1 MEDNTIPNQINNNI
15 DMFNEHDNQK
25 YFTKIAVLNIC
36 TLTEYKLNNIFDYIR
51 KNGVD
56 IMGITE
62 TQKADK
68 EINFFNADKAGYKI
82 ISHNDNKNAIGKGVM
97 LIIRNNLEKH
107 IFNIEKINGRILI
120 VDFSFKNNKKLR
132 LILFYNLANHRTG
145 VDINNKINM
154 NTHVINHIKIAKSK
168 KMEIICCGDFNLQY
182 RKFKKRL
189 DNKQSVPKMLKIFQ
203 KLENLNLWDVHKE
216 TYDMDN
222 TKDIMT
228 YFGRFKSRIDYI
240 WISEN
245 LFTKTSKAK
254 IINIRDIIKTDHALL
269 TFDFINEDLIYPI
282 LQTKKMNTTN
292 VNLIRYI
299 FDFDNTEE
307 KDLLNFQDDLKKV
320 ATSFNLNGSIEEK
333 WSFFKNNLLKIKQQ
347 HIRSKEII
355 VNVDRDKTF
364 QHTQL
369 YKDLRYIV
377 YLRRKFKK
385 KLSFEKLALN
395 WKYYNNYLKHL
406 VKRHSIDEV
415 NSTYLLLQHRL
426 SRFLIG
432 QYVKELNEIYDT
444 LFSKFSL
451 EMFNLKNDKIKEAI
465 DKRCADLADN
475 QRRMIDNITENEMK
489 KIFID
494 RVLIDDEDGNSILVT
509 DENKIKDI
517 TKDHF
522 QNAAG
527 SKNRT
532 IDDLQEWSDEYE
544 PIRSINELIYNNCLE
559 PITDD
564 EWDIVIKDLPIK
576 KAVGP
581 TGIAYDEI
589 KKAPSEFNH
598 LLRDII
604 NDVLRNQIMPEDWK
618 LANIYPIPKP
628 KPWGYRLNNTRPI
641 TLLETARKVMMKI
654 ITKRISKIMVE
665 HQILQGYQY
674 AGLPLNSTFEPL
686 RIINEIIQHSNER
699 DKELWILA
707 LDMSKAYDRIN
718 VFMLEK
724 AMKRIKFPVELI
736 NLLTGLS
743 FGRKNKVFTPYG
755 LTDAFNMQCGI
766 DQGEIISPLLWII
779 YYDPLLTKIK
789 NSNLGYDIDECI
801 KMLKTQ
807 NFSIAINDTIDKME
821 IIGGNILIKDILPEE
836 IYFKNL
842 RSIKK
847 LNIMF
852 ADQILTLDG
861 KNLLTLKEILGKRF
875 KKFFS
880 PNRSLIEKSWKII
893 EDCILDNNEVIKR
906 RISIEATN
914 KIGTSFAH
922 NLKGTILTKMNLDS
936 EPINN
941 GFIFGK
947 KKLHNDIILVYGKNY
962 NLGSNDIVLEHYITV
977 NNPDDLFMGL
987 KKCLGCF
994 LDETSTLGP
1003 LERIHKQSNC
1013 LVKLRIEDVYF
1024 LENYLHSHAMIIHET
1039 DSYIVPDIIQ
1049 SHIESNIWHEH
1060 NFIIEP
1066 MLFKQDDIRLNI
1078 FESNMQKS
1086 THNCIEKYVKK
1097 EKFNKNLT
1105 IEKLNVINY
1114 KLIQQLG
1121 EQIFVYIDGSVINNG
1136 TENIDGIAGLH
1147 FYDKDHKLIDEFY
1160 VNIEHWISPSKA
1172 EVTSFIIA
1180 LIIVHNISNVEIITD
1195 NEFIFNYFNDIICKT
1210 EIYNTRKLL
1219 KTQNNIY
1226 IWALIRQFIDLNE
1239 IIIPKITKIK
1249 AHDDD
1254 LYHNFLDQ
1262 QIKGRYSDRN
1272 RVYSVNFNFFQLD
1285 KIEYMLTWNN
1295 IIIEKPIR
1303 RFIRY
1308 YNEILNLEKFFN
1320 LQRNRKYTIDSVEWA
1335 ITFEFLKENENVLQT
1350 NFHTTKRRRYK
1361 IKNLIEEI
1369 PTVEQRKLTNFDIYK
1384 DWKCPVCERKKETF
1398 GHVWRCY
1405 SNRKRMR
1412 NIIYY
1417 SIICLI
1423 EKIKEYDIYTF
1434 DETKIIDLF
1443 INESFGEVKVNNNK
1457 LTFVDIIKG
1466 LFPKLLADFLRQEI
1480 KMTKVHIFETGV
1492 KFLDFVFDST
1502 HKIWV
1507 DRCDLQKDKEISL
1520 GVTKEDKKHYSYD
1533 KNIVKKDI
1541 NHKVY
1546 QKVEGLLNNI
1556 YFNIEPLDF
1565 IVRVNHYPGS
1575 SGI

>member
-1 MEDNTIPNQINNNI
+1 MDDTNFMAGNQ
-15 DMFNEHDNQK
+15 E
-25 YFTKIAVLNIC
+25 
-36 TLTEYKLNNIFDYIR
+36 
-51 KNGVD
+51 
-56 IMGITE
+56 
-62 TQKADK
+62 
-68 EINFFNADKAGYKI
+68 
-82 ISHNDNKNAIGKGVM
+82 
-97 LIIRNNLEKH
+97 NLEK
-107 IFNIEKINGRILI
+107 ILSI
-120 VDFSFKNNKKLR
+120 ADT
-132 LILFYNLANHRTG
+132 FYNLNDIKINKDKSELLLRKKYIPESLSLSFGKSIVNIKPTSKKGSIRLLGVWFNAFNRRNH
-145 VDINNKINM
+145 VIDQIKNEINN
-154 NTHVINHIKIAKSK
+154 
-168 KMEIICCGDFNLQY
+168 CCD
-182 RKFKKRL
+182 
-189 DNKQSVPKMLKIFQ
+189 SM
-203 KLENLNLWDVHKE
+203 
-216 TYDMDN
+216 
-222 TKDIMT
+222 
-228 YFGRFKSRIDYI
+228 
-240 WISEN
+240 
-245 LFTKTSKAK
+245 
-254 IINIRDIIKTDHALL
+254 
-269 TFDFINEDLIYPI
+269 I
-282 LQTKKMNTTN
+282 L
-292 VNLIRYI
+292 R
-299 FDFDNTEE
+299 
-307 KDLLNFQDDLKKV
+307 
-320 ATSFNLNGSIEEK
+320 
-333 WSFFKNNLLKIKQQ
+333 
-347 HIRSKEII
+347 
-355 VNVDRDKTF
+355 
-364 QHTQL
+364 
-369 YKDLRYIV
+369 
-377 YLRRKFKK
+377 K
-385 KLSFEKLALN
+385 KLTDKQMAFIFNVLIIPRIEYRAQLIILSEYECNKIMAKFRILFKHKLKFMKTTPN
-395 WKYYNNYLKHL
+395 SIVHLK
-406 VKRHSIDEV
+406 
-415 NSTYLLLQHRL
+415 
-426 SRFLIG
+426 
-432 QYVKELNEIYDT
+432 
-444 LFSKFSL
+444 
-451 EMFNLKNDKIKEAI
+451 EMFNVKNIEDNQLQAKTTNFILQINDKNELGMITKI
-465 DKRCADLADN
+465 RLYNLQQLLFLNDN
-475 QRRMIDNITENEMK
+475 PIYSLQEKDIIRYK
-489 KIFID
+489 KIFTTQ
-494 RVLIDDEDGNSILVT
+494 LKNHYIL
-509 DENKIKDI
+509 
-517 TKDHF
+517 
-522 QNAAG
+522 
-527 SKNRT
+527 
-532 IDDLQEWSDEYE
+532 
-544 PIRSINELIYNNCLE
+544 
-559 PITDD
+559 
-564 EWDIVIKDLPIK
+564 
-576 KAVGP
+576 
-581 TGIAYDEI
+581 
-589 KKAPSEFNH
+589 
-598 LLRDII
+598 
-604 NDVLRNQIMPEDWK
+604 
-618 LANIYPIPKP
+618 
-628 KPWGYRLNNTRPI
+628 
-641 TLLETARKVMMKI
+641 
-654 ITKRISKIMVE
+654 
-665 HQILQGYQY
+665 
-674 AGLPLNSTFEPL
+674 
-686 RIINEIIQHSNER
+686 
-699 DKELWILA
+699 
-707 LDMSKAYDRIN
+707 
-718 VFMLEK
+718 
-724 AMKRIKFPVELI
+724 
-736 NLLTGLS
+736 
-743 FGRKNKVFTPYG
+743 
-755 LTDAFNMQCGI
+755 
-766 DQGEIISPLLWII
+766 
-779 YYDPLLTKIK
+779 
-789 NSNLGYDIDECI
+789 ECI

-852 ADQILTLDG
+852 ADQILT
-861 KNLLTLKEILGKRF
+861 
-875 KKFFS
+875 

-893 EDCILDNNEVIKR
+893 EDCILDNNEIIKR

-922 NLKGTILTKMNLDS
+922 NLKGTILTKMNSDS

-1060 NFIIEP
+1060 NFIIKP
-1066 MLFKQDDIRLNI
+1066 MLFKEDDIRLNI

-1121 EQIFVYIDGSVINNG
+1121 EQIFIYIDGSVINNG

-1262 QIKGRYSDRN
+1262 QIKDRYSDRN

-1320 LQRNRKYTIDSVEWA
+1320 LRRNRKYTIDSVEWA

-1434 DETKIIDLF
+1434 DEAKIIDLF

>member
-1 MEDNTIPNQINNNI
+1 MLQQFKNRNKSRFNSYADATKGNRNPSNRHRHWNQNNIITQQRNNNTYT
-15 DMFNEHDNQK
+15 FNEEEMQAWGDEEDINDNNHNPIQDGTRKGGSMHDPNTNKRTSSQNDLSDFK
-25 YFTKIAVLNIC
+25 KQLTTLNTMII
-36 TLTEYKLNNIFDYIR
+36 EFR
-51 KNGVD
+51 KEND
-56 IMGITE
+56 IVR
-62 TQKADK
+62 K
-68 EINFFNADKAGYKI
+68 EINSIKKTFKNNNNCKGPQHKPNKLPIVNNNNKRAKPDSSSTNHRTGVDMNNKINMNTHVINQIKIAKSQKMEIICCGNFNLQYKRFKKRQDNKQSIPKMLKMFQKLEDLNLWDVHKETYDMDNTKEIMTYFGRFNSRIDYIWISENFFTKTLNAKIINISDIIKTDHALLTFDFINEDLIYLILQTKKLNTTNTNLIRHIFDFDTTEEKDLLNFQDDLKKVAISFNLNDKAGYKI

-132 LILFYNLANHRTG
+132 LILFYNLASHRTG
-145 VDINNKINM
+145 EDINNKINM
-154 NTHVINHIKIAKSK
+154 NTQVIKQIKIAKSK

-182 RKFKKRL
+182 RRFKKRQ
-189 DNKQSVPKMLKIFQ
+189 DNKQSIPKMLKIFQ
-203 KLENLNLWDVHKE
+203 KLEDLNLWDIHKE
-216 TYDMDN
+216 TYDMDH
-222 TKDIMT
+222 TKEIMT
-228 YFGRFKSRIDYI
+228 YFGRFNSRIDYI

-245 LFTKTSKAK
+245 LFTKTSNAK

-282 LQTKKMNTTN
+282 LQTKKLNTTN
-292 VNLIRYI
+292 TNLIRHI

-307 KDLLNFQDDLKKV
+307 KDLFNFQDDLKKV
-320 ATSFNLNGSIEEK
+320 AISFNFNGSIEEK
-333 WSFFKNNLLKIKQQ
+333 WSFFKHNLLKIKQQ

-355 VNVDRDKTF
+355 VNIDCDKTF

-385 KLSFEKLALN
+385 KLSFERLALN
-395 WKYYNNYLKHL
+395 WKNYSNYLKHL

-432 QYVKELNEIYDT
+432 QYVKELNEIYDS

-451 EMFNLKNDKIKEAI
+451 EMFNLKNEKIKEAV

-475 QRRMIDNITENEMK
+475 QRRMIDNITENEIK

-494 RVLIDDEDGNSILVT
+494 RVLIDDEEGNSFLVT

-517 TKDHF
+517 TRDHF

-532 IDDLQEWSDEYE
+532 IEDLHEWFDEYE

-564 EWDIVIKDLPIK
+564 EWNIVIKDLPIK

-604 NDVLRNQIMPEDWK
+604 NEVL
-618 LANIYPIPKP
+618 
-628 KPWGYRLNNTRPI
+628 
-641 TLLETARKVMMKI
+641 
-654 ITKRISKIMVE
+654 
-665 HQILQGYQY
+665 H
-674 AGLPLNSTFEPL
+674 
-686 RIINEIIQHSNER
+686 
-699 DKELWILA
+699 
-707 LDMSKAYDRIN
+707 
-718 VFMLEK
+718 
-724 AMKRIKFPVELI
+724 
-736 NLLTGLS
+736 
-743 FGRKNKVFTPYG
+743 
-755 LTDAFNMQCGI
+755 
-766 DQGEIISPLLWII
+766 
-779 YYDPLLTKIK
+779 
-789 NSNLGYDIDECI
+789 
-801 KMLKTQ
+801 
-807 NFSIAINDTIDKME
+807 
-821 IIGGNILIKDILPEE
+821 
-836 IYFKNL
+836 
-842 RSIKK
+842 
-847 LNIMF
+847 
-852 ADQILTLDG
+852 QILTLDG

-893 EDCILDNNEVIKR
+893 EDCLLDNKEVIKR
-906 RISIEATN
+906 RISFEAKN

-922 NLKGTILTKMNLDS
+922 NLKGTILTKMNSDS
-936 EPINN
+936 ESINN

-947 KKLHNDIILVYGKNY
+947 KKFNNDIILVYGKNY
-962 NLGSNDIVLEHYITV
+962 NLGSQDIILEHYITV

-987 KKCLGCF
+987 QKCLGCG
-994 LDETSTLGP
+994 LDETSTIGP
-1003 LERIHKQSNC
+1003 LERIYKKSNC

-1024 LENYLHSHAMIIHET
+1024 LENYLHSHAMIIQET

-1060 NFIIEP
+1060 KFIIEP
-1066 MLFKQDDIRLNI
+1066 TLFKQDDIRLNI
-1078 FESNMQKS
+1078 FDFNMRNS
-1086 THNCIEKYVKK
+1086 TQNFIEKYVKK

-1114 KLIQQLG
+1114 KLIQQFG
-1121 EQIFVYIDGSVINNG
+1121 EQIFIYIDGSVINNG

-1147 FYDKDHKLIDEFY
+1147 FYDKDHNLIEEFY

-1172 EVTSFIIA
+1172 EVTSFILA
-1180 LIIVHNISNVEIITD
+1180 LLVVYNINNVDIITD
-1195 NEFIFNYFNDIICKT
+1195 NEFILNYFNDIICKT

-1239 IIIPKITKIK
+1239 IIIPRITKIK
-1249 AHDDD
+1249 AHDDNV
-1254 LYHNFLDQ
+1254 YHNFLDQ
-1262 QIKGRYSDRN
+1262 QIKNRYSDRN

-1285 KIEYMLTWNN
+1285 KIDYMLTWNN

-1320 LQRNRKYTIDSVEWA
+1320 LRRNRKYTIDSVEWA

-1369 PTVEQRKLTNFDIYK
+1369 PTVEQKKLINFDIYK

-1434 DETKIIDLF
+1434 DETKLIDLF

-1457 LTFVDIIKG
+1457 LTFVDIIK
-1466 LFPKLLADFLRQEI
+1466 
-1480 KMTKVHIFETGV
+1480 
-1492 KFLDFVFDST
+1492 
-1502 HKIWV
+1502 
-1507 DRCDLQKDKEISL
+1507 
-1520 GVTKEDKKHYSYD
+1520 
-1533 KNIVKKDI
+1533 
-1541 NHKVY
+1541 
-1546 QKVEGLLNNI
+1546 
-1556 YFNIEPLDF
+1556 
-1565 IVRVNHYPGS
+1565 
-1575 SGI
+1575 